1 MYVTKEDYKAISKA
15 LELVKKETLTDKEQA
30 VYLKAVS
37 AMGGLD
43 EKRKRDNARTWEN
56 IRHKRDTN
64 VNYSRPKKEW
74 VQGKRRSRS
83 VMETGTV

>member
-1 MYVTKEDYKAISKA
+1 MYVTKNDYKAIEKA
-15 LELVKKETLTDKEQA
+15 LKLVKEDTLTDKEKT
-30 VYLKAVS
+30 VYLAALSV
-37 AMGGLD
+37 MGGLD

-83 VMETGTV
+83 VMETATI